1 MASFRYTFS
10 LSVVIP
16 VFNDAEALPELCRR
30 LHAVLPALSPS
41 YEIIF
46 VDDGSSDSSV
56 QVLQEQQAIY
66 EAMTVIQL
74 TRNFG
79 QPNAIAAGL
88 DRASGEVVVL
98 MDSDLQ
104 DRPEDIEK
112 LIEALE
118 GEKVSMAIARW
129 SDRKDSPLKI
139 VASRIFNTV
148 ANNITSVHH
157 LPRTR
162 AFRAIKRDLVEAL
175 KAFPEKTATSLSLLT
190 WMGCDYAVVD
200 LVRDER
206 YAGSS
211 GYTVARMLK
220 LSLDRIFSYSLL
232 PIRLSSALG
241 VLLGIASLLLA
252 VYFIVQK
259 LFLMRVVPGWTSIVV
274 IMLFL
279 LGMNFIFIGIIG
291 EYLGRIYME
300 TKNRPKYVI
309 KTTYSQRKEKSDP

>member
-1 MASFRYTFS
+1 MTPQFSYS

-30 LHAVLPALSPS
+30 LLAVLPDLSS
-41 YEIIF
+41 RYDIIF
-46 VDDGSSDSSV
+46 VDDGSRDRSV
-56 QVLQEQQAIY
+56 EVLRKLQAGHDAIK
-66 EAMTVIQL
+66 VVQL

-88 DRASGEVVVL
+88 DQATGEVIVL

-104 DRPEDIEK
+104 DRPEDIGK

-118 GEKVSMAIARW
+118 RENVPAAIARW
-129 SDRKDSPLKI
+129 SDRKDNALKI
-139 VASRIFNTV
+139 AASRIFNAV
-148 ANNITSVHH
+148 ANKITSVRH

-162 AFRAIKRDLVEAL
+162 AFRAVRRELVEEL
-175 KAFPEKTATSLSLLT
+175 KAFPEKTATSLSLLC
-190 WMGCDYAVVD
+190 WMGYDYAVVD

-211 GYTVARMLK
+211 GYTVPRMLK

-232 PIRLSSALG
+232 PIRLSSVLG
-241 VLLGIASLLLA
+241 VILGIVSVLLA
-252 VYFIVQK
+252 VYFVIQK
-259 LFLMRVVPGWTSIVV
+259 LFLMKVVPGWTSIVV

-291 EYLGRIYME
+291 EYLGRIYIE
-300 TKNRPKYVI
+300 TKGRPKYVI
-309 KTTYSQRKEKSDP
+309 KHIYSKERDEGE

>member
-1 MASFRYTFS
+1 MTPQSDYS

-16 VFNDAEALPELCRR
+16 VFNDAEALPELYRR
-30 LHAVLPALSPS
+30 LQAVLPDLSS
-41 YEIIF
+41 RYDIIF
-46 VDDGSSDSSV
+46 VDDGSCDRSV
-56 QVLQEQQAIY
+56 EVLRELQARHDAITIV
-66 EAMTVIQL
+66 AL

-88 DRASGEVVVL
+88 DQATGEVIIL

-104 DRPEDIEK
+104 DRPEDIGK

-118 GEKVSMAIARW
+118 RENVPAAIARW
-129 SDRKDSPLKI
+129 SDRKDNAFKI
-139 VASRIFNTV
+139 AASRIFNAV
-148 ANNITSVHH
+148 ANKITSVHH

-162 AFRAIKRDLVEAL
+162 AFRAIKRNLVEEL
-175 KAFPEKTATSLSLLT
+175 KAFPEKTATSLSLLC
-190 WMGCDYAVVD
+190 WMGYDYAVVD

-211 GYTVARMLK
+211 GYTVPRMLK

-232 PIRLSSALG
+232 PIRLSSILG
-241 VLLGIASLLLA
+241 VILGIVSVLMAT
-252 VYFIVQK
+252 YFVIQK
-259 LFLMRVVPGWTSIVV
+259 LFLMKVVPGWTSIVV

-291 EYLGRIYME
+291 EYLGRIYIE
-300 TKNRPKYVI
+300 TKGRPKYVI
-309 KTTYSQRKEKSDP
+309 KHIYSKDKDEGK